1 MANIIT
7 ELTARI
13 EDYRSTNKNPCKNYA
28 TQAAAT
34 YFDKQNREDAPSADY
49 VVFYVEAW
57 VAGWAALTCP
67 SSCAAATRRAD
78 TSASA
83 RTSSPTNRPRRRTAS
98 AVPLWSSGEHHERI
112 RSHSARP

>member
-28 TQAAAT
+28 TQAAAEKATAKMAQAAAT

-57 VAGWAALTCP
+57 GRWVGCINL
-67 SSCAAATRRAD
+67 SELLRRSNSTGGYLGFCKD
-78 TSASA
+78 FFTY
-83 RTSSPTNRPRRRTAS
+83 
-98 AVPLWSSGEHHERI
+98 
-112 RSHSARP
+112 